1 MLGKLL
7 ITTAV
12 VIAVYFALRARG
24 PDSQGNDAGKADAR
38 SGKPRLVN
46 HGAIKMTAYALLATM
61 LVGSA
66 FYLVQS
72 WEQRREVVRVDVVN
86 PYNGRV
92 QAYRARR
99 GDIDDRT
106 FVTLDGRRIRIAET
120 ERLVIG
126 ASR

>member
-7 ITTAV
+7 ITAAV

-24 PDSQGNDAGKADAR
+24 PDSQGNHAGKSDTR
-38 SGKPRLVN
+38 SGKPRLFN

-92 QAYRARR
+92 QAYQARR